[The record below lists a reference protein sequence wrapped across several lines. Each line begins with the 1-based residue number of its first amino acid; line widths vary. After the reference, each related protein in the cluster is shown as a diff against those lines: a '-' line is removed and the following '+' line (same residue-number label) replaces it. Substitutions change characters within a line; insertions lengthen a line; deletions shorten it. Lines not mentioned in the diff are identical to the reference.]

1 MLRIKASSYGLL
13 AVYEIAKEHK
23 GTANPLGVRAS
34 DISKKYRLPKAYTA
48 KVLSQLANCGV
59 LSSDRGP
66 RGGFRLNRSADRI
79 TLYDILEGVG
89 GLNAERTNKPG
100 VPALPPA
107 LDEAFNEASTRASA
121 CVKDLFEKTTLADVL
136 SKN

>member
-13 AVYEIAKEHK
+13 AVYEIAKEHR
-23 GTANPLGVRAS
+23 GTSNPLGVRAS

-89 GLNAERTNKPG
+89 GLNADRTNKPG

-107 LDEAFNEASTRASA
+107 LNDAFHQASA
-121 CVKDLFEKTTLADVL
+121 KANECVKDLFGKTTLADVL
-136 SKN
+136 ARN